1 MYWENRSSL
10 FSFRRWPTPW
20 KWPEWKNRLHLKIP
34 FEYLKTN
41 VTFDIFMYIIMD
53 IIRQEALEIYQYF
66 LHVFFRILDLEENQ
80 ALLILI
86 TTFILI
92 SRLKNQEE
100 VRAKKEAK
108 ILAMAMEQK
117 ARAQVIRRLSLLSM
131 LLLLLFWCCY
141 VVCCCCF
148 FLLLLWFTSV
158 VASGH
163 IVFLQLKIL
172 RL

>member
-1 MYWENRSSL
+1 
-10 FSFRRWPTPW
+10 
-20 KWPEWKNRLHLKIP
+20 
-34 FEYLKTN
+34 
-41 VTFDIFMYIIMD
+41 MYIIMD

-131 LLLLLFWCCY
+131 LLLLLLFWCCY
-141 VVCCCCF
+141 VVCCCCCCF
-148 FLLLLWFTSV
+148 SV
-158 VASGH
+158 VAVVYFGCCLLH
-163 IVFLQLKIL
+163 LVLAI
-172 RL
+172 

>member
-1 MYWENRSSL
+1 M
-10 FSFRRWPTPW
+10 F
-20 KWPEWKNRLHLKIP
+20 
-34 FEYLKTN
+34 
-41 VTFDIFMYIIMD
+41 TFDIFMYIIMD

>member
-1 MYWENRSSL
+1 M
-10 FSFRRWPTPW
+10 F
-20 KWPEWKNRLHLKIP
+20 
-34 FEYLKTN
+34 
-41 VTFDIFMYIIMD
+41 TFDIFMYIIMD

-158 VASGH
+158 VVYCIFGAGH
-163 IVFLQLKIL
+163 IVFLQVKIL
-172 RL
+172 VRL

>member
-1 MYWENRSSL
+1 M
-10 FSFRRWPTPW
+10 F
-20 KWPEWKNRLHLKIP
+20 
-34 FEYLKTN
+34 
-41 VTFDIFMYIIMD
+41 TFDIFMYIIMD

-148 FLLLLWFTSV
+148 CFFAV
-158 VASGH
+158 VACVYFGCCL
-163 IVFLQLKIL
+163 LQLVLAI
-172 RL
+172 